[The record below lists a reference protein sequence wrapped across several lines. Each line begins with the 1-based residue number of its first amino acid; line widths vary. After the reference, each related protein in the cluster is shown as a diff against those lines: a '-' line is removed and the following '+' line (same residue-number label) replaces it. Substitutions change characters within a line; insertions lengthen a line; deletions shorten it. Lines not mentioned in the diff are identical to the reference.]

1 MSCENGITS
10 SATPAEVVVENKE
23 YTPSKI
29 SNAQDHGTTEKDRAK
44 IIINF
49 FKGKGLPIEV
59 GIGVAGVWSAES
71 HIKTWVYNKAEHDNG
86 YAYKDIHAPNA
97 KTFTYKGQTYY
108 KDQAN
113 MMAFGYGKGLAQWS
127 WSRTFKF
134 RDWYNSSAG
143 EPYRSGG
150 PATMDKN
157 GADITGTTVEAQ
169 TAFAWE
175 EMQGRTGEFM
185 DAIKYVTGN
194 TASDKETFNK
204 NVKIVVDAVLRGFE
218 NGGVKKMASIS
229 QIDKYTWSGGYKGS
243 MNTRVS
249 GALGIA
255 EAVKNDYEELR
266 YLR

>member
-157 GADITGTTVEAQ
+157 GADITGTTV
-169 TAFAWE
+169 
-175 EMQGRTGEFM
+175 
-185 DAIKYVTGN
+185 V
-194 TASDKETFNK
+194 
-204 NVKIVVDAVLRGFE
+204 E